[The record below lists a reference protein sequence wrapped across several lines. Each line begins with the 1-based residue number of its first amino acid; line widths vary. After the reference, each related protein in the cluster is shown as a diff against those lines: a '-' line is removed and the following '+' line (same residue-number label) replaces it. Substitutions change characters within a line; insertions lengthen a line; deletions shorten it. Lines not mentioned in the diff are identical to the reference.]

1 MKYNAS
7 YRFLL
12 NNLGK
17 LLNFLRKD
25 KKEKNKA
32 HIVFLIL
39 SLAVGVQCFL
49 KNLRLI
55 DR

>member
-39 SLAVGVQCFL
+39 SPCCWCAMFFEESETH
-49 KNLRLI
+49 
-55 DR
+55 